1 MSYVRGDVDVPVL
14 VFSILNKNVVT
25 IFILGICL
33 TFYIAVF
40 SSLLGLIKMFSF
52 PTYSLYKSGSQPS

>member
-1 MSYVRGDVDVPVL
+1 MSCVRGDVDVPVL

-33 TFYIAVF
+33 TFYITVF
-40 SSLLGLIKMFSF
+40 SSLLGLVKMFSF

>member
-1 MSYVRGDVDVPVL
+1 MSCVRGDVDVPVL

-33 TFYIAVF
+33 TFYITVF